1 MTTFMSRHSIPP
13 ELATCLTT
21 LLKQYIPDSK
31 IIQKMTLSSTKA
43 RYLTLRGLA
52 EHAEKETS
60 EKVRK
65 CDACS
70 IAIDESEVNGRSELE
85 VMVKFASQEGGIEN
99 KHLGCINLEV
109 GDAETIKNSIFDFL
123 DEKQIDFRTK
133 MIDVG
138 MDGCSTMQGH
148 KSGVITRMVEDVEE
162 LQSTGSCKAHNLSN
176 VMKHATEAF
185 DPDVKDALVDVYI
198 DLGGAKGYGLKKKKN
213 FESLCSRLGF
223 KPYTFKR
230 FVDTRF
236 RTHRACIEP
245 VLKNFPYLVK
255 YYKSVKKLTP
265 RQTRLK
271 KFFVDNHDLTK
282 LKLLFVSDANSE
294 FDKGID
300 FFEEKQSH
308 VHNTGDMLEKILVG
322 QYRKIFDQFEID
334 TLMEDKTLEEEIEE

>member
-1 MTTFMSRHSIPP
+1 MPGAAYLTKYVNIRDKNGVRVGDWAKQAEKGYATCTVCVPEKKIKFEKGSLELTRHSEREVHIKNSSKGTSNNNKSIFNFIADKEEDKIKSQAQDLEIILTTFMSRHSIPP

-99 KHLGCINLEV
+99 KHLGCIDLEE

-162 LQSTGSCKAHNLSN
+162 LQSTGSYKAHNLSN
-176 VMKHATEAF
+176 VMTHATEAF

-213 FESLCSRLGF
+213 FESLLPPWF
-223 KPYTFKR
+223 
-230 FVDTRF
+230 
-236 RTHRACIEP
+236 
-245 VLKNFPYLVK
+245 
-255 YYKSVKKLTP
+255 
-265 RQTRLK
+265 QTL
-271 KFFVDNHDLTK
+271 H
-282 LKLLFVSDANSE
+282 
-294 FDKGID
+294 I
-300 FFEEKQSH
+300 Q
-308 VHNTGDMLEKILVG
+308 KIC
-322 QYRKIFDQFEID
+322 
-334 TLMEDKTLEEEIEE
+334 